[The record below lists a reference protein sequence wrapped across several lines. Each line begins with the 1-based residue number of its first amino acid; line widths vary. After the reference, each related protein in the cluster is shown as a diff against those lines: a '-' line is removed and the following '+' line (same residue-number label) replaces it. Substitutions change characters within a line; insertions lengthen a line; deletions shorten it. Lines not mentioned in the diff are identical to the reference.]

1 MKLQVS
7 ISLPPPC
14 HIKWTFPKCNVH
26 VKEIW
31 LNDMKWFL
39 PFTWFVSKITYC
51 SIFCLFLI
59 EGCFWRT
66 QIYVQNQ
73 KILYS
78 FLSFFCCL
86 SSVTSAR
93 LIIPW
98 WRQVNVEL
106 KLLLKQHVLCARKK
120 THGTASQP
128 CLNLESLLEI
138 FCYVWPFLLW
148 GALPVKSCR
157 YSLTRASGV
166 FHWIRSSSIK
176 E

>member
-1 MKLQVS
+1 MGSIYGAYQSFIPTQPMKVLKN
-7 ISLPPPC
+7 ISLSLMTGILLSLSGP
-14 HIKWTFPKCNVH
+14 
-26 VKEIW
+26 EIGNQAW
-31 LNDMKWFL
+31 L
-39 PFTWFVSKITYC
+39 
-51 SIFCLFLI
+51 IFIAFIPLFAAVEKL
-59 EGCFWRT
+59 ENWRT
-66 QIYVQNQ
+66 IF
-73 KILYS
+73 LYS

-166 FHWIRSSSIK
+166 FH
-176 E
+176 